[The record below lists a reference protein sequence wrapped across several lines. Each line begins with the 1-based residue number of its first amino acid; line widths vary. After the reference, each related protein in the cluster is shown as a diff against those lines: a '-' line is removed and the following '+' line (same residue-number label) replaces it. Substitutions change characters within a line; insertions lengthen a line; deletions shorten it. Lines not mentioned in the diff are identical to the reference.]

1 MLLRGKRFIC
11 VINVLIV
18 SLFGVSLAMASEK
31 PFESFDPN
39 NSRSWSFFTD
49 GVMGGVSSG
58 KAFLGKSGSDNF
70 VRLEGKVST
79 ANNGGFIQ
87 IRHSLKKSLEKD
99 VRGVSLKVRGNGEKY
114 YVFIRTSST
123 LLPWQFY
130 SASFKTSKNWKVMKI
145 KLDAFQ
151 PSSRFLRKTIKS
163 SSVKSI
169 GIVAYGR
176 DHDAK
181 IDVSEI
187 YFFK

>member
-1 MLLRGKRFIC
+1 MLLKNKC
-11 VINVLIV
+11 AAYINKVLIV
-18 SLFGVSLAMASEK
+18 TLFGVSLAMASEK
-31 PFESFDPN
+31 PFESFDPK

-70 VRLEGKVST
+70 VRLEGDVST

-87 IRHSLKKSLEKD
+87 IRHSLEKYLDKD
-99 VRGVSLKVRGNGEKY
+99 VRGISLKVRGNGEKY

-130 SASFKTSKNWKVMKI
+130 NASFNTSKNWKLVKI
-145 KLDAFQ
+145 NLEEFQ
-151 PSSRFLRKTIKS
+151 PSSSFLRKTLKS
-163 SSVKSI
+163 SSIKSI

-176 DHDAK
+176 DHKAK
-181 IDVSEI
+181 VDVSEI

>member
-1 MLLRGKRFIC
+1 MLQRSKYLIC
-11 VINVLIV
+11 KCKALIII
-18 SLFGVSLAMASEK
+18 LFGVSFAMASEK

-39 NSRSWSFFTD
+39 KSRSWSFFTD

-58 KAFLGKSGSDNF
+58 KAFISKSGSDHF

-99 VRGVSLKVRGNGEKY
+99 IRGISLKVRGNGERY
-114 YVFIRTSST
+114 YVFIRTTST

-130 SASFKTSKNWKVMKI
+130 NASFKTSKKWKVIKI
-145 KLDAFQ
+145 NLGTFQ
-151 PSSRFLRKTIKS
+151 PSSSFLRKTINS
-163 SSVKSI
+163 SSIKSI

-176 DHDAK
+176 DHNAK
-181 IDVSEI
+181 VDISEI
-187 YFFK
+187 HFFK

>member
-1 MLLRGKRFIC
+1 MLLRHKYFIC
-11 VINVLIV
+11 VSKLLIV
-18 SLFGVSLAMASEK
+18 TLFGVSLAMASEK

-39 NSRSWSFFTD
+39 KSRNWSFFTD
-49 GVMGGVSSG
+49 GVMGGVSNG

-87 IRHSLKKSLEKD
+87 IRHSLEKSLEKD
-99 VRGVSLKVRGNGEKY
+99 IQGISLKVRGNGEKY

-130 SASFKTSKNWKVMKI
+130 NASFNTSKNWKVIKI
-145 KLDAFQ
+145 NLDVFQ
-151 PSSRFLRKTIKS
+151 PSNSFLRKTINS
-163 SSVKSI
+163 STIRSI

-176 DHDAK
+176 DHEAK
-181 IDVSEI
+181 VDISEI